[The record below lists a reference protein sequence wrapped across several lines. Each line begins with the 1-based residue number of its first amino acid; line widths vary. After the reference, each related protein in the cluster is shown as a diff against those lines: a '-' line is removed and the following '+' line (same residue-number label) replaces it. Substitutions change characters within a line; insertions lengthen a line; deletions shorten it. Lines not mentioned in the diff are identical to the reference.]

1 MHRWNLF
8 SEIQCGRESTAMQ
21 KQSTALHRKTLQL
34 WSHVMKAALEKS
46 LDTGGWKRWVRDLIY
61 LLSIHNFR
69 WSEKRDFCKKV
80 EKVRL
85 KVEMCQICCVK
96 WQVDLGVYFG
106 GWVGGAWMSLGVS
119 DNVLLEAHSDGQ
131 NSQHPKLTAQ
141 KIGQHSWS
149 FWWTII
155 SILVATLRRTASNCI
170 HKLNVDGQQ
179 ILGEKWK
186 WDAQHNVERL
196 GGGENSES

>member
-8 SEIQCGRESTAMQ
+8 SEKQCGRESTAMQ
-21 KQSTALHRKTLQL
+21 KQSTALHRKTLQI
-34 WSHVMKAALEKS
+34 WSHVMKAVLAKS

-106 GWVGGAWMSLGVS
+106 GWVSGAWMSLGVS

-141 KIGQHSWS
+141 KIGQHLWS
-149 FWWTII
+149 FCLDNYFNSGGNI
-155 SILVATLRRTASNCI
+155 AQNC
-170 HKLNVDGQQ
+170 KQLYP
-179 ILGEKWK
+179 
-186 WDAQHNVERL
+186 
-196 GGGENSES
+196 